1 MFPHRSYTLQF
12 VSGLGPRKG
21 KSLINAIAKLPSKAL
36 KGKDK
41 PRLVRKN
48 HIFSEISHVINYYVL
63 KASVLNSRND
73 LVLFELMTWNV
84 FLNSASFLRIR
95 RRYFVDFNNA
105 ADHDILDDT
114 RIHPEDYELARK
126 MAADALEIDD
136 VLDADDNDSQNVW
149 ELMTTKPD
157 KLDDLLLDDYAVE
170 LERSN
175 NTKKRYSF

>member
-1 MFPHRSYTLQF
+1 
-12 VSGLGPRKG
+12 
-21 KSLINAIAKLPSKAL
+21 
-36 KGKDK
+36 
-41 PRLVRKN
+41 
-48 HIFSEISHVINYYVL
+48 
-63 KASVLNSRND
+63 

-95 RRYFVDFNNA
+95 RRYFADFNNA
-105 ADHDILDDT
+105 SDHDILDDT

-136 VLDADDNDSQNVW
+136 VLDSEDNDSQNVW

-157 KLDDLLLDDYAVE
+157 RLDDLLLDDYAVE

-175 NTKKRYSF
+175 NTKKRYVSLNSLLFDF